1 MYFAPPFTKPLRV
14 EMTGTTQL
22 CGTVRTQKSHLT
34 ATAETVALNTCF
46 SQYQK
51 HNNTKIYTSYCY
63 VPCQVNIRTSST
75 RKGGQVKAESGTID
89 EWNQPIGS
97 SHQVGRSAINWPIGK
112 VLKSSTRA
120 HNFFQGVRAECSSP
134 LVVSSNSHL
143 TIRRAV
149 S

>member
-1 MYFAPPFTKPLRV
+1 
-14 EMTGTTQL
+14 MTGTTQL
-22 CGTVRTQKSHLT
+22 CGTVRTKKSHLT

-89 EWNQPIGS
+89 GGQTIFCTIQCANVHHNLGLRKGWTGS
-97 SHQVGRSAINWPIGK
+97 ALGRRARQLSRGVSRSARIA
-112 VLKSSTRA
+112 VR
-120 HNFFQGVRAECSSP
+120 FQQKTVGGMDCGRLNVKLGGFR
-134 LVVSSNSHL
+134 
-143 TIRRAV
+143 
-149 S
+149 